1 MFFPSIP
8 SFQSICYIFANVPL
22 QIRHEQLT
30 IRAAALREELHTE
43 IEKIL
48 NDVIRFKIHVQKNL
62 EEYEAFVDEEVNREY
77 ESLQQAEDEENLGQD
92 MQVEGDAEVGAS
104 DDVEM

>member
-1 MFFPSIP
+1 MQSSILTSQP
-8 SFQSICYIFANVPL
+8 NRY
-22 QIRHEQLT
+22 EQLT

-43 IEKIL
+43 VEKIL

-77 ESLQQAEDEENLGQD
+77 ESLQAAEDEENEEMVRD
-92 MQVEGDAEVGAS
+92 EEGEAEAGAGAGAGAG
-104 DDVEM
+104 DDNVEM